1 MGHNGAGKPTLLRAA
16 VGLLKCI
23 ASKVVFN
30 GDDITKLRPSASFGQ
45 LATEENLQVVADGRK
60 NVKQLIDEQLD
71 LFPAL
76 TELLTRRAGLLSGG
90 QRQQLA
96 IARAF
101 TSPKCLILD
110 EPTEG
115 IQPSVVAEIERRS
128 PT

>member
-60 NVKQLIDEQLD
+60 NVK
-71 LFPAL
+71 
-76 TELLTRRAGLLSGG
+76 
-90 QRQQLA
+90 
-96 IARAF
+96 
-101 TSPKCLILD
+101 
-110 EPTEG
+110 
-115 IQPSVVAEIERRS
+115 
-128 PT
+128 